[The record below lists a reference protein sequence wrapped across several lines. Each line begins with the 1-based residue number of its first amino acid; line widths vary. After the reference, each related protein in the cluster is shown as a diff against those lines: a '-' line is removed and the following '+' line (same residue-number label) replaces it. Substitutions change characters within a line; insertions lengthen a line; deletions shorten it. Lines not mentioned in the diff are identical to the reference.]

1 VPISVKVRDVM
12 DKNLLFI
19 ESGTS
24 VSDVIK
30 RMVNEK
36 VWSVLVSKKGLPIG
50 VVTDRDILR
59 RCLSKGL
66 NPDRVKAEEI
76 MSAPLLT
83 IDSDASIGEAMHML
97 ITKDVRRLYVIEG
110 GKAVGRLTQ
119 TSVFDNVFDSM
130 ESLLTSTY

>member
-59 RCLSKGL
+59 RCLAKGL

-119 TSVFDNVFDSM
+119 TSVFDNIFDSM